1 MWFDALTHYMIWFV
15 LFMLQLGFGSTPNML
30 AVRWL
35 SDFSKVCPEN
45 RKHLSRSAVNVP
57 LQTAKSRSIQ
67 TLRSCLF
74 SRFQWTWP
82 IQIHFA
88 CLSIRTTS
96 RFDSC
101 WHSAL
106 WFEIVFFETW
116 IKLRICSCFCT
127 KQCAGAQFN
136 LELWILSH
144 FRLAALCWVSQSCHL
159 ARIVLLLLHASS
171 ANALGALILVARV
184 GTRSLWSRK
193 DPMPSVPIA
202 STWTSPARSTLK
214 WRLMCCKSS

>member
-1 MWFDALTHYMIWFV
+1 MCHFR
-15 LFMLQLGFGSTPNML
+15 QLNLEAFKPWEVVCS
-30 AVRWL
+30 V
-35 SDFSKVCPEN
+35 DFSELGQFRFILRAWVFE
-45 RKHLSRSAVNVP
+45 P
-57 LQTAKSRSIQ
+57 LPDLIPVGIQ
-67 TLRSCLF
+67 PFDLKLF
-74 SRFQWTWP
+74 
-82 IQIHFA
+82 
-88 CLSIRTTS
+88 
-96 RFDSC
+96 
-101 WHSAL
+101 
-106 WFEIVFFETW
+106 FFETW